1 MKIEM
6 HKHNMTRYCQEHEVE
21 LLKSSGWT
29 VCADP
34 THQVGQVKAIEEV
47 IRLKPTVKI
56 KATVTALEE
65 ANDKGDE

>member
-6 HKHNMTRYCQEHEVE
+6 HKHAMTRHCQEHEVE
-21 LLKSSGWT
+21 QFKSSGWR
-29 VCADP
+29 VCTDP
-34 THQVGQVKAIEEV
+34 SHQAGQVTAQEEI
-47 IRLKPTVKI
+47 IRLKPPVKT

>member
-6 HKHNMTRYCQEHEVE
+6 HKHDMTRFCQEHEVE
-21 LLKSSGWT
+21 QFKSSGWR
-29 VCADP
+29 VCTDP
-34 THQVGQVKAIEEV
+34 SHQVKQVTAQEEI
-47 IRLKPTVKI
+47 IRLKPPVKT

>member
-6 HKHNMTRYCQEHEVE
+6 HKHDMTRYCQEHEVE
-21 LLKSSGWT
+21 QFKSSGWT
-29 VCADP
+29 VCTDP

-47 IRLKPTVKI
+47 IRLKPTVKA